1 MPLEHAG
8 NNESEQNQGDHD
20 ATQAEYLHMYIYN
33 VIINMLNGSY
43 YSAGPHADIS
53 P

>member
-20 ATQAEYLHMYIYN
+20 ATQAEYLHMYI
-33 VIINMLNGSY
+33 
-43 YSAGPHADIS
+43 
-53 P
+53 